1 MKDSHKTCF
10 VRGYRKPAAENES
23 WPPGRKGLA
32 LLSTPFWN
40 PRHPCCSMFSAA
52 PRTPCTH
59 RHFAACFVVRHAK
72 NRARVCLAWGQPS
85 PSTLWPNTSP
95 PDGMNPR
102 LTDKAPLTNSG
113 FEEDLKSSCYGFPR
127 RSAYL

>member
-1 MKDSHKTCF
+1 MKDSHKTRF
-10 VRGYRKPAAENES
+10 VRGYRKPVAENES

-32 LLSTPFWN
+32 LLSTPFWS
-40 PRHPCCSMFSAA
+40 PRHPCCWMFSAA

-59 RHFAACFVVRHAK
+59 RRFAACFEARHAK
-72 NRARVCLAWGQPS
+72 SRDRVCLALGRLL

-95 PDGMNPR
+95 PDGLNPY

-113 FEEDLKSSCYGFPR
+113 FEEDLKSSRCAF
-127 RSAYL
+127 